1 MFVLYILAVI
11 ILLVAG
17 LTWFALF
24 YRVPGSFYEKD
35 GIRLHYRDEGQGIPI
50 VLIHGFAVQAD
61 LNWRWAGCIRRL
73 RRAGYRVISVDTRGH
88 GRSSKPHDASAYG
101 VEVVDDVIRLM
112 DHLEIGKAHVAGYS
126 MGGFITLKA
135 ITRHPERFHSGIIC
149 AAGWGVLD
157 EANVALF
164 AKVVEAIEQNRRFD
178 PLTSWLEPS
187 KKAHPI
193 QCMLANFFMGVSNDL
208 PAIVNVFKT
217 FDGLFVEEEEL
228 RRNTVPALTLVGS
241 RDGMREASDRLIGLM
256 TNHDLVYIPGGDH
269 ITTIL
274 HPQFMRHFMAH
285 LAANSPARESAQE
298 PLPATT

>member
-1 MFVLYILAVI
+1 MFVLYLFLG
-11 ILLVAG
+11 LLIVVAG
-17 LTWFALF
+17 VTAFVLF
-24 YRVPGSFYEKD
+24 YRVPGSYFERD
-35 GIRLHYRDEGQGIPI
+35 GVKLHYHDEGEGVPI
-50 VLIHGFAVQAD
+50 LLIHGFAVQAD
-61 LNWRWAGCIRRL
+61 LNWRWVGCIRRL

-88 GRSSKPHDASAYG
+88 GRSGKPHDATAYG
-101 VEVVDDVIRLM
+101 VEVVDDMVHLL
-112 DHLEIGKAHVAGYS
+112 DHLGIDKAHIAGYS

-135 ITRHPERFHSGIIC
+135 ITRHPERFYSGIIC
-149 AAGWGVLD
+149 AAGWGILD
-157 EANVALF
+157 EANTALF
-164 AKVVEAIEQNRRFD
+164 ENVVNSIEQRRRFD

-187 KKAHPI
+187 KKAHPV

-217 FDGLFVEEEEL
+217 FDGLFVEEGEL
-228 RRNTVPALTLVGS
+228 RRNTVPALTIVGS

-256 TNHDLVYIPGGDH
+256 ANHELVYIPGGDH

-285 LAANSPARESAQE
+285 LAANSPGRESAQD